1 MIESS
6 QVVIDTL
13 LGLRGFV
20 AGGLANF
27 IDSQVKLLPLEKLDI
42 SELNVRRREITAD
55 LDELAKS
62 LDRFGL
68 QQPIVV
74 EPKGERFAIVVG
86 QRRYLA
92 AKQLGWDQMPALVLS
107 QPLERIQA
115 TLFSFSENIQR
126 RDLSAQ
132 DKAEACSYLWG
143 ELGTVGAVAE
153 ALGVTSQT
161 VRKWLGYAAVPD
173 VVKALVHP
181 GGLTVPQ
188 AIRITQHVDDMPT
201 AVDIARRIAENP
213 VKEERDRIIESVEE
227 LPGRPVETIFR
238 RAEEK
243 RNQKHIHFILTESS
257 AQAIDEAARDQSI
270 EADEIAMGAT
280 IQWLQDNRYLR

>member
-1 MIESS
+1 MP
-6 QVVIDTL
+6 
-13 LGLRGFV
+13 GR
-20 AGGLANF
+20 LADF
-27 IDSQVKLLPLEKLDI
+27 LDSQIRFLPLEDLDI

-62 LDRFGL
+62 MDQFGL

-74 EPKGERFAIVVG
+74 TRKGERFAVLVG

-107 QPLERIQA
+107 QPLERVQA

-126 RDLSAQ
+126 RDLAAQ
-132 DKAEACSYLWG
+132 DKAEACLYLRG
-143 ELGTVGAVAE
+143 ELGSVSAVAE
-153 ALGVTSQT
+153 TLGITPQT

-173 VVKALVHP
+173 AVKDFVQP
-181 GGLTVPQ
+181 RGLTVQQ
-188 AIRITQHVDDMPT
+188 AIRIAQHVDDEET
-201 AVDIARRIAENP
+201 AIDIARRVADKP
-213 VKEERDRIIESVEE
+213 VKEERDRVLESVAE
-227 LPGRPVETIFR
+227 LPGRSVETIFR

-243 RNQKHIHFILTESS
+243 KQRKEIHFILTESS
-257 AQAIDEAARDQSI
+257 ARAIDEAAKDQST
-270 EADEIAMGAT
+270 EANEIAMTAT